1 MTDIFRFPDVVHDWL
16 EKPFGESLLARES
29 RLVEDVFEGIFGE
42 QCLQVGAWGPS
53 TIFLPKS
60 RTQRHV
66 LVADRPHHEV
76 PTIIAQP
83 WRLPIETDSID
94 CVLLPHTLEFSDRP
108 HEMLREVDRVLTPHG
123 HLVVL
128 GFRPGGLWGIRRLI
142 PGAELPPAA
151 DHLVPDRRLRD
162 WLKLLNMRVHGMTD
176 YFFRWPLTNNR
187 GHTSQKWE
195 QHGQKFWPAFSAC
208 YMIAAQ
214 KRVNTL
220 TPVKPAW
227 SKKPKLVAA
236 GLVEPSTRVTNVT
249 RLNFDDKS

>member
-1 MTDIFRFPDVVHDWL
+1 MAEIFRFPDAVNEWL
-16 EKPFGESLLARES
+16 TQPFGESLLAQES

-42 QCLQVGAWGPS
+42 QCLQIGAWGPS
-53 TIFLPKS
+53 KTFLPKA
-60 RTQRHV
+60 RTQRTL
-66 LVADRPHHEV
+66 LVADSPHQSV
-76 PTIIAQP
+76 PTVIGQP

-108 HEMLREVDRVLTPHG
+108 HAMLREVDRVLTAHG

-128 GFRPGGLWGIRRLI
+128 GFRPGGLWGLRRLV

-162 WLKLLNMRVHGMTD
+162 WLKLLNMRVHGMTA
-176 YFFRWPLTNNR
+176 YFFRWPLPGNR
-187 GHTSQKWE
+187 GQSSAKWE
-195 QHGQKFWPAFSAC
+195 RRGQQFWPEFSAC

-214 KRVNTL
+214 KRVSTL
-220 TPVKPAW
+220 TPVRPAW

-236 GLVEPSTRVTNVT
+236 GLAEPSTRVTNVT
-249 RLNFDDKS
+249 RIRFDDQ